1 MTYELPRIV
10 LSEEKLSLAV
20 ESGKRRT
27 VSVTIGNEAEMHM
40 KGLVYSTNPKVTV
53 ASGQFSGSESL
64 IEFSCNAE
72 YAEVGSRIK
81 GKLCFVTNCGE
92 ISLPYSFKVIA
103 PVLISMEGPVI
114 NMVQFAALA
123 RSNQTEAKRL
133 FLSSEFTVFAA
144 HHEPDSLVIRE
155 RLLRSPSADIAL
167 EQFLI
172 ATGRKMKVQLETS
185 EQQKSYNA
193 GNTSFSDSIKI
204 IKGNWG
210 YVSLNASVSGGF
222 IELETENISN
232 DDFAGSEYELH
243 YIIYPERMQPGINMA
258 NIVLTGCGMKK
269 VIPITCRLPHADKE
283 ALGKQRMLDRLMIKA
298 MENYIAYSLD
308 QIPAGRYVSE
318 ARALIEQ
325 YESTIGEEKLELKL
339 YKSQLL
345 RLSGKE
351 SPALSLLNSVEKEE
365 LNNATVFAKGLYFF
379 IMAQRKDESAAD
391 YAEQLYTLS
400 DVNPENV
407 YLSLLAYRLEKR
419 YEKNLKAGFEE
430 LRKMYLSGSRSP
442 IMYMY
447 AARQLNAEPLLLKE
461 LDDFEVQV
469 VNFSVKKGFC
479 SRDVASQ
486 YTDLVLRSRAYFK
499 IYYNTLAAIYDRF
512 QLTDA
517 LTAICQLLIKGY
529 KRESRYFKWYQK
541 GVEENIRQAD
551 LYEYYMYSLDRDV
564 EEDLDQSVLMYYVY
578 NSKLNE
584 RKLAYLYANI
594 VLHKESNPIVY
605 ENYKEKLR
613 IFALQQMR
621 DGRNNRILSIL
632 YNDCLADSKL
642 RSQFEEYLYKVIFR
656 YEVKCDNPFMKYVCV
671 SHKELEDEVIVPLIG
686 GCAQIDIF
694 TENALVLL
702 LDASNNRYYLK
713 DELSIERLLSDDSLI
728 MSAYAAGSDK
738 TQLVLSLGEK
748 AHLMRKYDM
757 AAIELRKQIS
767 SMQGVKQEVKDMYL
781 SELVLYYYDHSQD
794 DISEE
799 DLERLDY
806 KKLGQVRRGKF
817 IGLLILREKYLLAD
831 KLIRECGFEE
841 VDPRLLEKYVVSMPP
856 AVLTRYDKTLLDIM
870 YFLFRDGRRHER
882 ILIYLVSFYGGL
894 TSGLYDI
901 WQEAVNAKCATS
913 DFDERLLVQILFTE
927 SYLPYG
933 EQVYLHYYR
942 RQKNRTLTKAY
953 FNYLAYKYLISD
965 VPISSLS
972 VESMKRDAYY
982 ETNDIV
988 LLALLKQ
995 YANAAEL
1002 TSEEQDF
1009 ARVRLSDMVSRGKV
1023 LPCFMN
1029 FSKYFRLPEDMEDK
1043 VYIEYRSNPDHR
1055 ISIHLA
1061 TREEGRRIVR
1071 EEAMRNVCYGIFVK
1085 ELVLFLGES
1094 VEYVITDEDGKAFTA
1109 TEKQVLTGSSDPLGK
1124 SRSRFARIN
1133 AIINAKNM
1141 RDKDKAIELLNEYV
1155 KNEFA
1160 ISQLFHE
1167 IG

>member
-1 MTYELPRIV
+1 MKDKIEQLSKGIMTYELPRIV

-133 FLSSEFTVFAA
+133 FLSSEFTVFAV

-430 LRKMYLSGSRSP
+430 LRKMFLSGSRSP

-469 VNFSVKKGFC
+469 VNFSVKKGLLFHPDSSIKNRMKRDPTSGKRNRGGGGRTAHEKRTQKKTERRTGDPAGDPGAGGSDPAAFSGGKAGL
-479 SRDVASQ
+479 SRTVEGPGANGRDC
-486 YTDLVLRSRAYFK
+486 RPRCRAY
-499 IYYNTLAAIYDRF
+499 NGADAG
-512 QLTDA
+512 TDA
-517 LTAICQLLIKGY
+517 GAHSGADPRTNPRAGPLYHPRGGERRACAAGGGLRHGEHRRAGEDPGGDPGRPGAGPAGRGRGGGLRPHGVILPGRQLEGHRVLSG
-529 KRESRYFKWYQK
+529 RHDP
-541 GVEENIRQAD
+541 GDPVEGDHRRQ
-551 LYEYYMYSLDRDV
+551 
-564 EEDLDQSVLMYYVY
+564 
-578 NSKLNE
+578 
-584 RKLAYLYANI
+584 
-594 VLHKESNPIVY
+594 
-605 ENYKEKLR
+605 
-613 IFALQQMR
+613 
-621 DGRNNRILSIL
+621 
-632 YNDCLADSKL
+632 
-642 RSQFEEYLYKVIFR
+642 
-656 YEVKCDNPFMKYVCV
+656 
-671 SHKELEDEVIVPLIG
+671 
-686 GCAQIDIF
+686 
-694 TENALVLL
+694 VLL
-702 LDASNNRYYLK
+702 LCR
-713 DELSIERLLSDDSLI
+713 
-728 MSAYAAGSDK
+728 
-738 TQLVLSLGEK
+738 GE
-748 AHLMRKYDM
+748 D
-757 AAIELRKQIS
+757 
-767 SMQGVKQEVKDMYL
+767 
-781 SELVLYYYDHSQD
+781 
-794 DISEE
+794 
-799 DLERLDY
+799 
-806 KKLGQVRRGKF
+806 RR
-817 IGLLILREKYLLAD
+817 
-831 KLIRECGFEE
+831 
-841 VDPRLLEKYVVSMPP
+841 P
-856 AVLTRYDKTLLDIM
+856 
-870 YFLFRDGRRHER
+870 
-882 ILIYLVSFYGGL
+882 
-894 TSGLYDI
+894 
-901 WQEAVNAKCATS
+901 
-913 DFDERLLVQILFTE
+913 
-927 SYLPYG
+927 
-933 EQVYLHYYR
+933 
-942 RQKNRTLTKAY
+942 
-953 FNYLAYKYLISD
+953 
-965 VPISSLS
+965 LS
-972 VESMKRDAYY
+972 VPPQA
-982 ETNDIV
+982 
-988 LLALLKQ
+988 
-995 YANAAEL
+995 
-1002 TSEEQDF
+1002 
-1009 ARVRLSDMVSRGKV
+1009 G
-1023 LPCFMN
+1023 
-1029 FSKYFRLPEDMEDK
+1029 
-1043 VYIEYRSNPDHR
+1043 
-1055 ISIHLA
+1055 
-1061 TREEGRRIVR
+1061 G
-1071 EEAMRNVCYGIFVK
+1071 
-1085 ELVLFLGES
+1085 
-1094 VEYVITDEDGKAFTA
+1094 
-1109 TEKQVLTGSSDPLGK
+1109 
-1124 SRSRFARIN
+1124 
-1133 AIINAKNM
+1133 
-1141 RDKDKAIELLNEYV
+1141 
-1155 KNEFA
+1155 
-1160 ISQLFHE
+1160 
-1167 IG
+1167 